1 MLSRRVP
8 SWFSQEASRGGFCV
22 RFLMLLFDG
31 GIFMLDQIMRAPTF
45 DYMERGLSAA
55 NLRHEVISD
64 NLANVNTPNFKRSE
78 VVFEELLAKELY
90 GDDDKGK
97 LQMVR
102 THDRHLPFKKFERAE
117 ARVDRDDTTVMRV
130 DNNNVDIDMEMAS
143 LAKNQLWYNAMARSL
158 GGHISKLKSVMQGG
172 ES

>member
-1 MLSRRVP
+1 
-8 SWFSQEASRGGFCV
+8 
-22 RFLMLLFDG
+22 
-31 GIFMLDQIMRAPTF
+31 MLDQIMRSPTF
-45 DYMERGLSAA
+45 DYLERGLSAA

-78 VVFEELLAKELY
+78 VVFEEVLAKELY

-97 LQMVR
+97 LQLVR
-102 THDRHLPFKKFERAE
+102 THDRHLPFKKFERAAAYVE
-117 ARVDRDDTTVMRV
+117 RDDTMTMRV

-143 LAKNQLWYNAMARSL
+143 LAKNQLWYNAMTRML
-158 GGHISKLKSVMQGG
+158 GGHISKIKSVMQGG

>member
-1 MLSRRVP
+1 
-8 SWFSQEASRGGFCV
+8 
-22 RFLMLLFDG
+22 
-31 GIFMLDQIMRAPTF
+31 MLDQIMRAPTF

-102 THDRHLPFKKFERAE
+102 THDRHLPFKKFERAA
-117 ARVDRDDTTVMRV
+117 ARVERDDTTVMRV

-143 LAKNQLWYNAMARSL
+143 LAKNQLYYNALARQL
-158 GGHISKLKSVMQGG
+158 GGHISRIKSVMQSSEG
-172 ES
+172 

>member
-1 MLSRRVP
+1 
-8 SWFSQEASRGGFCV
+8 
-22 RFLMLLFDG
+22 
-31 GIFMLDQIMRAPTF
+31 MLDQIMRSPTF

-97 LQMVR
+97 LQLVR
-102 THDRHLPFKKFERAE
+102 THDKHLPFKKFERAG
-117 ARVDRDDTTVMRV
+117 ARVERDDATVMRV

-143 LAKNQLWYNAMARSL
+143 LAKNQLWYNAMTRQLS
-158 GGHISKLKSVMQGG
+158 GHISKIKSVMQSS

>member
-1 MLSRRVP
+1 
-8 SWFSQEASRGGFCV
+8 
-22 RFLMLLFDG
+22 
-31 GIFMLDQIMRAPTF
+31 MLDQIMRSPTF
-45 DYMERGLSAA
+45 DYLERGLSAA

-78 VVFEELLAKELY
+78 VVFEEVLAKELY

-97 LQMVR
+97 LQLVR
-102 THDRHLPFKKFERAE
+102 THDRHLPFKKFERAAAYVE
-117 ARVDRDDTTVMRV
+117 RDDTTTMRV

-143 LAKNQLWYNAMARSL
+143 LAKNQLWYNAMTRML
-158 GGHISKLKSVMQGG
+158 GGHISKIKSVMQGG

>member
-1 MLSRRVP
+1 
-8 SWFSQEASRGGFCV
+8 
-22 RFLMLLFDG
+22 
-31 GIFMLDQIMRAPTF
+31 MLDQIMRSPTF
-45 DYMERGLSAA
+45 DYLERGLSAA

-64 NLANVNTPNFKRSE
+64 NLANVNTPNYKRSE

-90 GDDDKGK
+90 GDDDRGK

-102 THDRHLPFKKFERAE
+102 THDKHLPFKKFDRAA
-117 ARVDRDDTTVMRV
+117 ARVERDDTTVARV

-143 LAKNQLWYNAMARSL
+143 LAKNQLYYNALTRQLS
-158 GGHISKLKSVMQGG
+158 GHISKIKSVMQNS

>member
-1 MLSRRVP
+1 
-8 SWFSQEASRGGFCV
+8 
-22 RFLMLLFDG
+22 
-31 GIFMLDQIMRAPTF
+31 MLDQIMRAPTF

-102 THDRHLPFKKFERAE
+102 THDRHLPFKKFERAA
-117 ARVDRDDTTVMRV
+117 ARVERDDTTVMRV

-143 LAKNQLWYNAMARSL
+143 LAKNQLWYNAMTRSL
-158 GGHISKLKSVMQGG
+158 GGYISRVKSVMQGG

>member
-1 MLSRRVP
+1 
-8 SWFSQEASRGGFCV
+8 
-22 RFLMLLFDG
+22 
-31 GIFMLDQIMRAPTF
+31 MRA
-45 DYMERGLSAA
+45 LWSAA
-55 NLRHEVISD
+55 SGMKSQQDNMDVVAH

-102 THDRHLPFKKFERAE
+102 THDRHLPFKKFERAD
-117 ARVDRDDTTVMRV
+117 ARVERDDTTVMRV

-143 LAKNQLWYNAMARSL
+143 LAKNQLWYNAMTRSL
-158 GGHISKLKSVMQGG
+158 SGYISRVKSVMQNG
-172 ES
+172 EG

>member
-1 MLSRRVP
+1 
-8 SWFSQEASRGGFCV
+8 
-22 RFLMLLFDG
+22 
-31 GIFMLDQIMRAPTF
+31 MLDQIMRAPTF

-102 THDRHLPFKKFERAE
+102 THDRHLPFKKFERAA
-117 ARVDRDDTTVMRV
+117 ARVERDDTTVMRV

-143 LAKNQLWYNAMARSL
+143 LAKNQLWYSAMTRSL
-158 GGHISKLKSVMQGG
+158 GGYISRVKSVMQGG

>member
-1 MLSRRVP
+1 MLLP
-8 SWFSQEASRGGFCV
+8 FCVIAERKGLAADFLRV
-22 RFLMLLFDG
+22 RFLLG
-31 GIFMLDQIMRAPTF
+31 GMRMLDQIMRSPTF
-45 DYMERGLSAA
+45 DYLERGLSAA

-78 VVFEELLAKELY
+78 VVFEEVLAKELY

-97 LQMVR
+97 LQLVR
-102 THDRHLPFKKFERAE
+102 THDRHLPFKKFERAAAYVE
-117 ARVDRDDTTVMRV
+117 RDDTTTMRV

-143 LAKNQLWYNAMARSL
+143 LAKNQLWYNAMTRML
-158 GGHISKLKSVMQGG
+158 GGHISKIKSVMQGG